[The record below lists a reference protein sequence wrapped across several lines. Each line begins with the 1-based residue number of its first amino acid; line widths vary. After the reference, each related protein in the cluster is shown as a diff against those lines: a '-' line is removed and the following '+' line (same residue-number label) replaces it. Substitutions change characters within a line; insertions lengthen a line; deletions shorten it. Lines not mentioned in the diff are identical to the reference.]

1 MSKKILAVCQL
12 TNFGGIAI
20 FDVVHGI
27 DDKIKFAYHNGE
39 EFGRTST
46 AKIRYN
52 KEGDAYFNSGRQKY
66 YLNEFIKSEDE

>member
-1 MSKKILAVCQL
+1 MSKKVIATRHLN
-12 TNFGGIAI
+12 NFGGIVL
-20 FDVVHGI
+20 FDITHGI

-39 EFGRTST
+39 KFGRTST